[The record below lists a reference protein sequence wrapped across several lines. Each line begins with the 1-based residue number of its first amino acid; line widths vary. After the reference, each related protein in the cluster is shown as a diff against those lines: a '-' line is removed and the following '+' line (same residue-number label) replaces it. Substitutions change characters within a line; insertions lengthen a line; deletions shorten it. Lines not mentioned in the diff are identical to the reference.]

1 MRGDRVAVLA
11 PACKGRGGA
20 RTARLARPGDRAA
33 ALTGRRAGGY
43 KVTMKLLPRWIAR
56 ACAAAL
62 ALATFFSC
70 AQGEKPSVAIKREQL
85 FSLGY
90 GETED
95 QIDLFQVEGD
105 EASQK
110 TRIAMREGIFYIANG
125 AGYKVSRL
133 SSFGSLLSMI
143 YNAERN
149 PEPVVLKRSAPG
161 AADAVAADAA
171 ARKAVPYP
179 FRAIGEIAVASDQTI
194 YVEDRLPPERR
205 AQEKESGALLDR
217 VVLRFGKDGKYM
229 DYLGQEGIGG
239 TPFPYVVGVY
249 AVASDDCVVV
259 SMTQSAWL
267 AYWFDAKGLLAG
279 SARLARDGLPLP
291 DKGEG
296 LIASLDKIVPDNDGR
311 YLLFKVDYYKESID
325 PSTKTSSGI
334 EFANS
339 WVYRMSLRDGSY
351 SDRWLIPAVEATVKD
366 GPDGK
371 PIRYARVPEFLGA
384 AGNALFFML
393 ADDEGKTSVST
404 FDRTTRAVTRYGI
417 DISSDELYFNSYFL
431 SRDGILCALLGTKYE
446 ARVVWWRFDK
456 IIGGIG
462 QGLAK

>member
-1 MRGDRVAVLA
+1 
-11 PACKGRGGA
+11 
-20 RTARLARPGDRAA
+20 
-33 ALTGRRAGGY
+33 
-43 KVTMKLLPRWIAR
+43 MKPLPRWSAC

-62 ALATFFSC
+62 VALSLLSC
-70 AQGEKPSVAIKREQL
+70 ARGEKPSVAVKREQL
-85 FSLGY
+85 FTLGY
-90 GETED
+90 GQTED

-125 AGYKVSRL
+125 AGYKVTRL
-133 SSFGSLLSMI
+133 SSFGSPLSMI

-149 PEPVVLKRSAPG
+149 PEPVILKRAAPG
-161 AADAVAADAA
+161 SGDAAAADAA

-205 AQEKESGALLDR
+205 AQDKESGALLDR
-217 VVLRFGKDGKYM
+217 VVLRFGKDGKYL

-239 TPFPYVVGVY
+239 TPFPYVIGVY
-249 AVASDDCVVV
+249 AASSDDCVVV
-259 SMTQSAWL
+259 AMTQSAWL
-267 AYWFDAKGLLAG
+267 TYWFDAKGLLVG
-279 SARLARDGLPLP
+279 SARLMRDDLPLP
-291 DKGEG
+291 DKGSG
-296 LIASLDKIVPDNDGR
+296 LIASLDKIVPDTEGR

-325 PSTKTSSGI
+325 PSTKSSSGI
-334 EFANS
+334 EFASS
-339 WVYRMSLRDGSY
+339 WLYRMSLRDGSY

-366 GPDGK
+366 GRDGQ
-371 PIRYARVPEFLGA
+371 PIRYSRVPEFLGA

-393 ADDEGKTSVST
+393 ADDEGKTYVST
-404 FDRTTRAVTRYGI
+404 FDRTTRAIVRFGI
-417 DISSDELYFNSYFL
+417 DISSDELYFNAYFL
-431 SRDGILCALLGTKYE
+431 SREGILCALLGTKYE

>member
-1 MRGDRVAVLA
+1 
-11 PACKGRGGA
+11 
-20 RTARLARPGDRAA
+20 
-33 ALTGRRAGGY
+33 
-43 KVTMKLLPRWIAR
+43 MKPLPRWS
-56 ACAAAL
+56 ACASAAAL
-62 ALATFFSC
+62 ALLVLASC
-70 AQGEKPSVAIKREQL
+70 ARGEKPSVAVKREQL

-90 GETED
+90 GQTED
-95 QIDLFQVEGD
+95 QIDLFQVEG
-105 EASQK
+105 EESPQK

-149 PEPVVLKRSAPG
+149 PEPVVLKKSPAPAG
-161 AADAVAADAA
+161 DAAAADAA

-179 FRAIGEIAVASDQTI
+179 FRSIGEIAVASDQTI

-205 AQEKESGALLDR
+205 AQDKESGALLDR
-217 VVLRFGKDGKYM
+217 VVLRFGKDGRYM
-229 DYLGQEGIGG
+229 DFLGQEGVGG

-249 AVASDDCVVV
+249 AVALDDCVVV
-259 SMTQSAWL
+259 AMTQSAWL
-267 AYWFDAKGLLAG
+267 AYWFDAKGLLVG
-279 SARLARDGLPLP
+279 SARLLRDDLPLP
-291 DKGEG
+291 DKGAG
-296 LIASLDKIVPDNDGR
+296 LIASLDKILPDNDGR
-311 YLLFKVDYYKESID
+311 YLLFKVDYYRESID

-334 EFANS
+334 EFASS
-339 WVYRMSLRDGSY
+339 WVYRMSLRDGTY

-366 GPDGK
+366 GTGGQQ
-371 PIRYARVPEFLGA
+371 IRYARVPEFLGA

-393 ADDEGKTSVST
+393 ADDEGRTFVST

-417 DISSDELYFNSYFL
+417 DISTDELYFNAYFL

-456 IIGGIG
+456 MIGGIG